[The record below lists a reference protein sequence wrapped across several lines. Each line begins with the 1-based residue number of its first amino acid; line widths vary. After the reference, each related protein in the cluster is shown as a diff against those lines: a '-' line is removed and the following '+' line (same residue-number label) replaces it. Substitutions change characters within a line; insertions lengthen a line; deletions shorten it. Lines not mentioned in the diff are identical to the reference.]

1 MGFPRQEYWSGLLFS
16 SPENLSDPG
25 IEPSSLA
32 LTGEFSTTEPPRK
45 SVSIATAYYLWSVF
59 YMLYTNDVLSYPHQP
74 YKHYHPHLTDE
85 GNEAQ
90 RNE

>member
-1 MGFPRQEYWSGLLFS
+1 MGFSKQEYWSGLPFP
-16 SPENLSDPG
+16 SPEDLPDPG
-25 IEPSSLA
+25 IEPSSPE
-32 LTGEFSTTEPPRK
+32 LTGEFSTTEPPGK
-45 SVSIATAYYLWSVF
+45 SVFIATAHYLWSVF
-59 YMLYTNDVLSYPHQP
+59 YMLYKNDALGYPQQP

>member
-1 MGFPRQEYWSGLLFS
+1 MGFPRQEYWSGLPFS
-16 SPENLSDPG
+16 SPEDLSDPG

-45 SVSIATAYYLWSVF
+45 SVSIATAYYSWSVF
-59 YMLYTNDVLSYPHQP
+59 YMLHKNDVLSNPHQP
-74 YKHYHPHLTDE
+74 YRHYHPHLTDE